1 MTWRPESD
9 PASDASQHPAARV
22 ARENAAAAG
31 SQPAIPV
38 MPEPSV
44 DPEAATSPEAPEAA
58 ETRPAPADDRPS
70 TSPREGG
77 ATQAREA
84 SDARTTPRKPQS
96 NLLTAAGWL
105 LAAGLGTAWMAS
117 SLRGAPPSPDS
128 SAEIPRAVLARPLGI
143 VPDAVPIEPQTPN
156 QTSSARLDQLESNAV
171 RLRSD
176 LGQRDS
182 ELRELRSAVE
192 ELTAALA
199 EAADDA
205 AYSAR
210 ERVLLHEELE
220 AALLLLGTSEAD
232 R

>member
-1 MTWRPESD
+1 
-9 PASDASQHPAARV
+9 
-22 ARENAAAAG
+22 
-31 SQPAIPV
+31 
-38 MPEPSV
+38 
-44 DPEAATSPEAPEAA
+44 
-58 ETRPAPADDRPS
+58 
-70 TSPREGG
+70 
-77 ATQAREA
+77 
-84 SDARTTPRKPQS
+84 
-96 NLLTAAGWL
+96 
-105 LAAGLGTAWMAS
+105 MAS
-117 SLRGAPPSPDS
+117 SLRDTPPSPDS
-128 SAEIPRAVLARPLGI
+128 SAEVPRDVLARPLGI
-143 VPDAVPIEPQTPN
+143 VPDATPIEPEKPN

-210 ERVLLHEELE
+210 ERVLLQEELE